1 MTPRLSD
8 NESPLT
14 LVVVTLSLTLLP
26 FSPLPFSPRDVLQM
40 SDTTFKTRA
49 CLLHV
54 VPLQRQSNVSKS
66 GCYICDPFSFPLLQ
80 RVMQ

>member
-1 MTPRLSD
+1 MTQELSD

-14 LVVVTLSLTLLP
+14 LVVVTPSLTLLP
-26 FSPLPFSPRDVLQM
+26 FSHRDVLQM

-66 GCYICDPFSFPLLQ
+66 GCYISDPFAFPLLQ
-80 RVMQ
+80 RAMQ